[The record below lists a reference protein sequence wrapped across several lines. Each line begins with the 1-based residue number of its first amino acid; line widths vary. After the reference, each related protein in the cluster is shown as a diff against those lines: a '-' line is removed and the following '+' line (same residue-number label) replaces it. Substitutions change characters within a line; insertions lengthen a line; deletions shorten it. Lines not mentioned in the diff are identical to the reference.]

1 MDDQN
6 TTITDLKHFVED
18 FVQERDWS
26 QFHNAKNLSM
36 ALAIEAGELM
46 DIFKWSTAEEC
57 NTMMS
62 EESSRQEAV
71 DELADVLIY
80 AIAFANRN
88 NINISNAIDQK
99 MVKNRKK
106 YPADKFEGHF

>member
-6 TTITDLKHFVED
+6 TTIKDLKHFVED

-46 DIFKWSTAEEC
+46 TL
-57 NTMMS
+57 
-62 EESSRQEAV
+62 V
-71 DELADVLIY
+71 LALLGLGGMRSY
-80 AIAFANRN
+80 EKSKGLTR
-88 NINISNAIDQK
+88 
-99 MVKNRKK
+99 
-106 YPADKFEGHF
+106 